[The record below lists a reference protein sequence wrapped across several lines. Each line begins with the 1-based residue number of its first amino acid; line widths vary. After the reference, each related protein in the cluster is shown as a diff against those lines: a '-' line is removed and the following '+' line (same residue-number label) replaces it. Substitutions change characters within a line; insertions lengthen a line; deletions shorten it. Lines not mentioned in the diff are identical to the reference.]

1 MQTSQ
6 VGDRVRAHYTKRFSD
21 GSVRSSRTRNG
32 EALEL
37 ILGTAHPRLPGL
49 GQALVGVEEGQ
60 TVTLHI
66 AAEQAYGMPDPT
78 RIRCVDRARFS
89 ADEELLAGRRARMR
103 LGRGRTRSVLV
114 VEVREQQ
121 VIVDTNHPRCGQ
133 SVELEVELV
142 AILAPASEVEHS
154 GP

>member
-6 VGDRVRAHYTKRFSD
+6 VGDRVRAHYTKKFSD
-21 GSVRSSRTRNG
+21 GSVRSSRTQDG
-32 EALEL
+32 EPLEL
-37 ILGTAHPRLPGL
+37 IVGTAHPRLPGL
-49 GQALVGVEEGQ
+49 GQGLVGVAEGQ
-60 TVTLHI
+60 TVMIHI
-66 AAEQAYGMPDPT
+66 TAAQAYGMPDPT
-78 RIRCVDRARFS
+78 RIRCVDRARFP
-89 ADEELLAGRRARMR
+89 ADEELIAGRRTRMR

-114 VEVREQQ
+114 VEVREHQ
-121 VIVDTNHPRCGQ
+121 VVVDTNHPRCGQ